1 MEEKL
6 ITTREASQ
14 LLGISEQDVLSL
26 TTSGQLNCIK
36 VGGEYIRFRRK
47 DILSIKDAV
56 RKKYQAVSGNSRM
69 HENLREFFHFYDFYI
84 ISAGIIAVLLWII
97 LKDLRS

>member
-14 LLGISEQDVLSL
+14 FLGISEQDVLSL
-26 TTSGQLNCIK
+26 ANSGQLNCIK
-36 VGGEYIRFRRK
+36 VGGEYIRFRK
-47 DILSIKDAV
+47 KYILSMKDSI
-56 RKKYQAVSGNSRM
+56 RNNCQAVSRNSRM
-69 HENLREFFHFYDFYI
+69 HENIREFFHFYDFYI
-84 ISAGIIAVLLWII
+84 ISAAIIAVLLWVI

>member
-26 TTSGQLNCIK
+26 ITSGQLNCIK
-36 VGGEYIRFRRK
+36 VGGEYIRFRKK
-47 DILSIKDAV
+47 DIISIKDVV
-56 RKKYQAVSGNSRM
+56 RKKYQAVSGNSRL
-69 HENLREFFHFYDFYI
+69 HENIREFFHFYDFYI
-84 ISAGIIAVLLWII
+84 ISVSIIVALLWVI